1 VVVAAAAGLVLIA
14 IFDLGPPLA
23 FNDDWD
29 FAWNARHFW
38 WPPREFPAGS
48 ALALVHVGFGWL
60 VTLGHTD
67 QRLLRL
73 SELPFVVLAM
83 ASSGAI
89 ARRLGATLAWSWVA
103 AAAPLACPV
112 FTVDATSFM
121 SDIPYVALLMAAA
134 WGGVAW
140 VGSGSRRGMAA
151 CVAFAFLAG
160 LQRQVGLAIPVAMA
174 LALLLARPRPRL
186 DWLAL
191 AAMWALAAVA
201 EVGPLALHLVP
212 PTQGNRLDAIA
223 RLNAGPRIADLLY
236 LPGMVGLGLLPFGA
250 GLWTAFGAGWKRR
263 GQLVF
268 TYLLLQGLLFAV
280 GGLNIFPGNV
290 FVPRSLNWTYL
301 GLVLSKPQIFPIWAF
316 IPLEAAAV
324 AAVVGMIW
332 RHRLWQPGSRQP
344 ASWLLLLL
352 ALTQFLPTLL
362 VIYVGID
369 RYYLPVI
376 APLVPLAAVAASRT
390 LRPGLALG
398 YAALAIVAGLSFYAV
413 GEQDYEAWQQARDQA
428 ARLAYQQVD
437 PLQVNAGYEA
447 NAVYGE
453 IPYYDRT
460 GQDLSNL
467 GVTGAYDFSLDGPQH
482 PALRLEFAPYDDP
495 RPGVSYTSLASGRVV
510 IVPATPPP

>member
-1 VVVAAAAGLVLIA
+1 
-14 IFDLGPPLA
+14 
-23 FNDDWD
+23 
-29 FAWNARHFW
+29 
-38 WPPREFPAGS
+38 
-48 ALALVHVGFGWL
+48 
-60 VTLGHTD
+60 
-67 QRLLRL
+67 
-73 SELPFVVLAM
+73 
-83 ASSGAI
+83 
-89 ARRLGATLAWSWVA
+89 
-103 AAAPLACPV
+103 
-112 FTVDATSFM
+112 
-121 SDIPYVALLMAAA
+121 
-134 WGGVAW
+134 
-140 VGSGSRRGMAA
+140 
-151 CVAFAFLAG
+151 
-160 LQRQVGLAIPVAMA
+160 
-174 LALLLARPRPRL
+174 
-186 DWLAL
+186 
-191 AAMWALAAVA
+191 VA